1 MAKIRFISCLLSL
14 LLLAGCADMTTIV
27 SKNDPEMPTTALSTD
42 FARKDFKT
50 LGRVRGEYTK
60 TCFLCNL
67 ICTNDIFIADDLIA
81 KAQRM
86 GADEVIDLV
95 IDKQTSSWLWAF
107 LFTNQKYRANA
118 LAVKL
123 MPPKP

>member
-50 LGRVRGEYTK
+50 LGR
-60 TCFLCNL
+60 
-67 ICTNDIFIADDLIA
+67 
-81 KAQRM
+81 
-86 GADEVIDLV
+86 LV
-95 IDKQTSSWLWAF
+95 L
-107 LFTNQKYRANA
+107 L
-118 LAVKL
+118 
-123 MPPKP
+123 